1 MSTKTRP
8 AASFDAT
15 YSTYENSKQRKLPT
29 HLVDLIIENFIT
41 VEVGGWGTNI
51 KIHVKKDA
59 KVSTKTTEHGTTI
72 YCEPSKDV
80 KTSVMTQKQLTDA
93 VRTVVTSV
101 TPPVMPV

>member
-1 MSTKTRP
+1 MNGDFYKQWLEENKP
-8 AASFDAT
+8 ANPTFQIWWYLSFWT
-15 YSTYENSKQRKLPT
+15 
-29 HLVDLIIENFIT
+29 F
-41 VEVGGWGTNI
+41 I

-72 YCEPSKDV
+72 YCEPPKDV